1 MKLITIV
8 MSFLKCAGETSPNS
22 PKIVWP
28 TQTSGRAASHI
39 LSTINSQQK
48 QMNSSWQSHQL
59 THIILINKNF

>member
-8 MSFLKCAGETSPNS
+8 MSFLKCASPNS

-48 QMNSSWQSHQL
+48 QINSSWQSHQL